1 MLVDADRGGRV
12 GGPNRLQRGRRQR
25 SQDAFAAPL
34 IADAALAHRRAGVL
48 HGEVAARRARP
59 WDWIFWPERHG
70 GFAIE
75 NAQLPLEGTAKISHV
90 NPRNGGESGAMTDAR
105 NSDTRSHNV
114 KRLVRLG
121 LGVAAA
127 GAIVAAGL
135 APGVLAQTMPAV
147 PATTSA
153 PTIAMTTTIGQTQ
166 TLTVSQTEGPYF
178 KTNSPE
184 RASLVNEGTQ
194 GTLLT
199 ITGQVL
205 AADGTPVANAL
216 LDFWQADASGTY
228 DNSGYTLR
236 GHQYTDENGYYTLT
250 TVVPGLY
257 PGRTRHIHVKVQ
269 APGGPML
276 TTQLYFPGEARNA
289 TDGIFDP
296 SLVLNT
302 QTNDDGTQTATFN
315 FVVQTA

>member
-1 MLVDADRGGRV
+1 MTH
-12 GGPNRLQRGRRQR
+12 
-25 SQDAFAAPL
+25 
-34 IADAALAHRRAGVL
+34 AL
-48 HGEVAARRARP
+48 
-59 WDWIFWPERHG
+59 
-70 GFAIE
+70 
-75 NAQLPLEGTAKISHV
+75 K
-90 NPRNGGESGAMTDAR
+90 
-105 NSDTRSHNV
+105 SDTGSRNV
-114 KRLVRLG
+114 KNLVRLG

-135 APGVLAQTMPAV
+135 APRVLAQSV
-147 PATTSA
+147 PADAIAQTTA
-153 PTIAMTTTIGQTQ
+153 LTTTIGQTQ

-184 RASLVNEGTQ
+184 RSALVTDSTQ

-199 ITGQVL
+199 VTGQVL

-216 LDFWQADASGTY
+216 LDFWQADASGAY

-269 APGGPML
+269 APGGPTL
-276 TTQLYFPGEARNA
+276 TTQLYFPGEARNS

-302 QTNDDGTQTATFN
+302 QSNTDGTENATFN

>member
-1 MLVDADRGGRV
+1 MTH
-12 GGPNRLQRGRRQR
+12 
-25 SQDAFAAPL
+25 
-34 IADAALAHRRAGVL
+34 AL
-48 HGEVAARRARP
+48 
-59 WDWIFWPERHG
+59 
-70 GFAIE
+70 
-75 NAQLPLEGTAKISHV
+75 K
-90 NPRNGGESGAMTDAR
+90 
-105 NSDTRSHNV
+105 SDTGSRNV
-114 KRLVRLG
+114 KNLVRLG

-135 APGVLAQTMPAV
+135 APRVLAQSV
-147 PATTSA
+147 PADAIAQTTA
-153 PTIAMTTTIGQTQ
+153 LTTTIGQTQ

-184 RASLVNEGTQ
+184 RSALVTDSTQ

-199 ITGQVL
+199 VTGQVL

-216 LDFWQADASGTY
+216 LDFWQADASGAY

-236 GHQYTDENGYYTLT
+236 GHQYTDENGNYTLT

-269 APGGPML
+269 APGGPTL
-276 TTQLYFPGEARNA
+276 TTQLYFPGEARNS

-302 QTNDDGTQTATFN
+302 QSNTDGTENATFN